1 MTTDPSSLTDLQ
13 VLRLLLS
20 LPHEALKE
28 RRPFQGMY
36 EDLATG
42 RQVKLTK
49 KQRAWVDQIYFKH
62 ELDRRSIPLKKMVI
76 RDKSKKIL
84 DFGVLPKKPPGR

>member
-1 MTTDPSSLTDLQ
+1 MTAPANLTDLQ
-13 VLRLLLS
+13 VLRILLS
-20 LPHEALKE
+20 LPHETLKE
-28 RRPFQGMY
+28 RRPFQAMY

-62 ELDRRSIPLKKMVI
+62 ELDRRSVPLKKMTI
-76 RDKSKKIL
+76 RDKAKPIL
-84 DFGVLPKKPPGR
+84 DFGPLPKKPPGR